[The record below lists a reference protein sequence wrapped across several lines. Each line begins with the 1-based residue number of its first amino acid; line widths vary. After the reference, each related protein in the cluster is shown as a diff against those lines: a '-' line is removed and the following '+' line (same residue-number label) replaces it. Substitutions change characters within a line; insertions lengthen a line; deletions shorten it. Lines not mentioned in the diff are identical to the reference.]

1 MKYNI
6 NINLTH
12 SKAASRPTHVYL
24 YNTYIYLCCAIPWIR
39 SLRSSTCDLI
49 SYRPVTK
56 VSDAKRDSAKEKRE
70 KRFQLSGLRIE
81 LIRAKLLRNEC
92 TMGGGVMVPKISI
105 PITKAFIYLFW
116 ILVCRSARAYLAF
129 CVKL

>member
-6 NINLTH
+6 NIYLTH
-12 SKAASRPTHVYL
+12 SKSANRPTHVYL

-56 VSDAKRDSAKEKRE
+56 VSDAKRDSAREKRE

-92 TMGGGVMVPKISI
+92 TMGGGSWYQKSQFQLRKPSFTCFGYWFVGLQECTWHSV
-105 PITKAFIYLFW
+105 
-116 ILVCRSARAYLAF
+116 
-129 CVKL
+129 